1 MTTRVICGPGGPA
14 PKVRGEER
22 LEAGGVIEVGDLG
35 AIAAGARR
43 RRPVSNRMGTRWGD
57 PDAYLAGEP
66 RRGLALGS
74 RRRLALGKLGVLIGD
89 LHARLD

>member
-1 MTTRVICGPGGPA
+1 M
-14 PKVRGEER
+14 
-22 LEAGGVIEVGDLG
+22 IEVGDLG

-66 RRGLALGS
+66 RPGLALGS